1 MSGRR
6 EAEDTAVPLAVL
18 MHIEAICDRFEA
30 AWRSD
35 GRPDLA
41 AFMADGPGPD
51 QAQDRLLHGLLTL
64 DLEFR
69 IGRGES
75 PDPQAYLEQFPEY
88 STAIR
93 EVFADF
99 GRGQGQA
106 PPPEH
111 RNRIQGPGTLAASPG
126 ADTQFGE
133 ACRGPSSVPPR
144 SRPYGRPATRS
155 TASSAGEAWAWFTW
169 RGSWR

>member
-1 MSGRR
+1 MSGCR

-30 AWRSD
+30 AWRAD
-35 GRPDLA
+35 DRPDLA

-51 QAQDRLLHGLLTL
+51 QARDRLLHGLLTL

-75 PDPQAYLEQFPEY
+75 PDPQAYLEPFPEY
-88 STAIR
+88 STAIL
-93 EVFADF
+93 EIFADF
-99 GRGQGQA
+99 GRGLGRV
-106 PPPEH
+106 PIPEH

-126 ADTQFGE
+126 VD
-133 ACRGPSSVPPR
+133 
-144 SRPYGRPATRS
+144 
-155 TASSAGEAWAWFTW
+155 
-169 RGSWR
+169 